1 MMKIR
6 TLAGALLLTAA
17 IAGSFTACTPTKNNP
32 AQSAAESAAS
42 AGKGETTPDGETY
55 TTVDGAAEKMSMTGN
70 TDDVTETAVAIYT
83 IKSDGTG
90 LEQTMDAVDGDS
102 VDAQKLID
110 KMAELGVIESGIKVN
125 SFKNDNG
132 SLTCDLSSLDK
143 ADDELVQTALT
154 NTLLNNLEGKTL
166 TLTVKGKKVIDNAGY
181 VKDYRHIGA
190 SASAAASTTKAS
202 K

>member
-1 MMKIR
+1 MKIR

-17 IAGSFTACTPTKNNP
+17 LTGNFTACTPTKNNP

-190 SASAAASTTKAS
+190 STSAAASTTKAS